1 MREIAASSLF
11 AVVVWYNPA
20 SDYSLVIDDYAHH
33 LGGVVVVDNS
43 AEDNRS
49 LIRSSQANIYYLPQ
63 YHNVGIARA
72 LNIGMQYALQRG
84 ATHVLTMDQDSRF
97 REGDIERFITI
108 CNAYPNREET
118 AVFAPVH
125 SEVGDLSLP
134 TYQEPIAVMTS
145 GDIIDLDDLRLL
157 GPMREDFFI
166 DLVDNEFCARI
177 LLQEKRVV
185 TVNAVTLLH
194 QLGNGTKYNSF
205 WHKHFQDHAP
215 WRYYYMARNMLT
227 IIREYP
233 NVRSYHKKQ
242 WRKFTKRLFL
252 YDTHHKWTKIY
263 YLIRGW
269 KDYVFRHYGK
279 MP

>member
-1 MREIAASSLF
+1 MREIVASSLF
-11 AVVVWYNPA
+11 AVVIWYNPTE
-20 SDYSLVIDDYAHH
+20 DYSSVIDDYARH

-43 AEDNRS
+43 TEDNRS

-63 YHNVGIARA
+63 RHNAGIAKA
-72 LNIGMQYALQRG
+72 LNIGIQYARQIG

-97 REGDIERFITI
+97 KEGDIERFISF
-108 CNAYPNREET
+108 CNEYPHREET

-125 SEVGDLSLP
+125 SDVSHLSLP
-134 TYQEPIAVMTS
+134 IYQEPIAVMTS
-145 GDIIDLDDLRLL
+145 GDIIDLDDYRLL

-166 DLVDNEFCARI
+166 DLVDNEFCARA
-177 LLQEKRVV
+177 LLQQKRIV
-185 TVNAVTLLH
+185 TVNAISLLH
-194 QLGNGTKYNSF
+194 HLGNGRRYNSF
-205 WHKHFQDHAP
+205 WHKHYQDHAP
-215 WRYYYMARNMLT
+215 WRYYYMTRNMLT

-233 NVRSYHKKQ
+233 NVRSFHKKQ

-263 YLIRGW
+263 YLLRGW

>member
-1 MREIAASSLF
+1 MRQITTHSLF
-11 AVVVWYNPA
+11 AVVVWYNPS
-20 SDYSLVIDDYAHH
+20 SDYASVVDDYACH

-43 AEDNRS
+43 TGNNSS
-49 LIRSSQANIYYLPQ
+49 LIRSSQPNIYYLPQ
-63 YHNVGIARA
+63 YHNAGIAKA
-72 LNIGMQYALQRG
+72 LNIGMYYALQKG

-97 REGDIERFITI
+97 KEGDIERFITI
-108 CNAYPNREET
+108 CNAYPYLTET
-118 AVFAPVH
+118 GVFAPVH
-125 SEVGDLSLP
+125 SDVSHQSLP

-145 GDIIDLDDLRLL
+145 GDIIDLDDFRLL

-177 LLQEKRVV
+177 LLHGKRVV
-185 TVNAVTLLH
+185 TVNAVTLMH
-194 QLGNGTKYNSF
+194 QLGNGTQYNSF

-242 WRKFTKRLFL
+242 WRKFTKRLLL
-252 YDTHHKWTKIY
+252 YDTHHKWNKIY
-263 YLIRGW
+263 YLIRGV
-269 KDYVFRHYGK
+269 KDYLCHRYGR
-279 MP
+279 MS